1 MEIEFSAIDFRNLF
15 DVILSIWID
24 GRKIFA
30 YSYIPK
36 EFIKR
41 IKMFA

>member
-30 YSYIPK
+30 CSYIPK